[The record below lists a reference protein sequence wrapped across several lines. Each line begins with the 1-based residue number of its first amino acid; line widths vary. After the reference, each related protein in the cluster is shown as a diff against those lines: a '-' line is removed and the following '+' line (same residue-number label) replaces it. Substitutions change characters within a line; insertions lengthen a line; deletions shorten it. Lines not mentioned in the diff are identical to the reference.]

1 MDNRRLLL
9 AALLSL
15 AVIVGWQLLFPPPKP
30 VPVPPA
36 LEPLAEP
43 ARESEAPAVPLA
55 PELPAGEPAAP
66 AAEAPPIAAAAEE
79 RVVLESGEVRAEFT
93 NRGGELVSFTL
104 KRHLGSEG
112 ELLDLVRRREAAP
125 YLFALGDTA
134 GMPLPLAGEL
144 YAVERGGER
153 PEVTFVYRG
162 AQGSARKR
170 FTLRPDGL
178 LEVEVEAHPGGPWTL
193 LVGPGIRNPPTTE
206 LASSFLRRGGAVDA
220 GGKVER
226 YDAAS
231 TKETLLVSG
240 AGLRWAA
247 LQDTYFLV
255 AVAPQRPLAQVA
267 FAPTDLPPL
276 APGGE
281 EAEPVRELSLML
293 TPAGDVLSAH
303 VYLGPKEY
311 EALRALPYGLAR
323 TVDFGMFGFL
333 ARPLLLALHWTY
345 DRLVANYGWAI
356 ILLTFAIRILLFPL
370 NHKSI
375 VSMEK
380 MQRVQPKAQA
390 IQQKWRPKLRDR
402 QGRPDREAQAKMNQE
417 IMALYQAEGINPAAG
432 CLPLLLQMP
441 VLFAFY
447 SLLGSAFDLRGAPW
461 FGWIQDLSIKDPY
474 YVLPLVM
481 GATMV
486 IQQRLT
492 PPAADPVQRWMMMAM
507 PIVFTVFFLG
517 FPSGLVL
524 YWLTNNVLA
533 IAQQIGYKKF
543 RGTPAAALAEAG
555 GKRSGKR

>member
-15 AVIVGWQLLFPPPKP
+15 VVVVGWQFLFPPPRPAPPP
-30 VPVPPA
+30 VASAPVEAAPPA
-36 LEPLAEP
+36 GP
-43 ARESEAPAVPLA
+43 AAAASVETTAPAAA
-55 PELPAGEPAAP
+55 PELPPLAGTV
-66 AAEAPPIAAAAEE
+66 EE
-79 RVVLESGEVRAEFT
+79 RVVLESGEARAEFT
-93 NRGGELVSFTL
+93 SRGGELVSYTL
-104 KRHLGSEG
+104 KRQLGSDG
-112 ELLDLVRRREAAP
+112 KPLDLVRRREEPP
-125 YLFALGDTA
+125 YLFALADAA
-134 GMPLPLAGEL
+134 GGPLPLAGEL
-144 YAVERGGER
+144 YAVERGADER
-153 PEVTFVYRG
+153 PEVSFLYRG
-162 AQGSARKR
+162 ALGSARKR
-170 FTLRPDGL
+170 FALRPDGL
-178 LEVEVEAHPGGPWTL
+178 LEVEVEAQPGTSWTL
-193 LVGPGIRNPPTTE
+193 VVGPGIRNPPASE
-206 LASSFLRRGGAVDA
+206 LASQFLRRGAAVDA

-226 YDAAS
+226 YEAAS
-231 TKETLLVSG
+231 AKEPLLVPG

-247 LQDTYFLV
+247 LQDTYFLA
-255 AVAPQRPLAQVA
+255 AVVPQQPIAQVA
-267 FAPTDLPPL
+267 FAPQEL
-276 APGGE
+276 APSAATGG
-281 EAEPVRELSLML
+281 AEPVRELTLLVTPTAERLSLL
-293 TPAGDVLSAH
+293 A
-303 VYLGPKEY
+303 YLGPKEY
-311 EALRALPYGLAR
+311 EQLRALPYGLAR
-323 TVDFGMFGFL
+323 SIDFGMFGWL
-333 ARPLLLALHWTY
+333 ARPLLLALHWLH
-345 DRLVANYGWAI
+345 DHLVANYGWAI

-417 IMALYQAEGINPAAG
+417 VMALYKTEGVNPAAG

-447 SLLGSAFDLRGAPW
+447 SLLGSAFELRSAPW

-486 IQQRLT
+486 LQQRLT
-492 PPAADPVQRWMMMAM
+492 PSAADKVQRWMMTAM

-533 IAQQIGYKKF
+533 IAQQMGYKKF
-543 RGTPAAALAEAG
+543 RGAPATALETGA
-555 GKRSGKR
+555 KRSGIR

>member
-1 MDNRRLLL
+1 
-9 AALLSL
+9 
-15 AVIVGWQLLFPPPKP
+15 
-30 VPVPPA
+30 
-36 LEPLAEP
+36 
-43 ARESEAPAVPLA
+43 
-55 PELPAGEPAAP
+55 
-66 AAEAPPIAAAAEE
+66 
-79 RVVLESGEVRAEFT
+79 VV
-93 NRGGELVSFTL
+93 
-104 KRHLGSEG
+104 
-112 ELLDLVRRREAAP
+112 
-125 YLFALGDTA
+125 
-134 GMPLPLAGEL
+134 
-144 YAVERGGER
+144 
-153 PEVTFVYRG
+153 
-162 AQGSARKR
+162 
-170 FTLRPDGL
+170 
-178 LEVEVEAHPGGPWTL
+178 
-193 LVGPGIRNPPTTE
+193 
-206 LASSFLRRGGAVDA
+206 
-220 GGKVER
+220 
-226 YDAAS
+226 
-231 TKETLLVSG
+231 
-240 AGLRWAA
+240 
-247 LQDTYFLV
+247 YF
-255 AVAPQRPLAQVA
+255 
-267 FAPTDLPPL
+267 
-276 APGGE
+276 
-281 EAEPVRELSLML
+281 
-293 TPAGDVLSAH
+293 
-303 VYLGPKEY
+303 GPKEY
-311 EALRALPYGLAR
+311 ERLKALPYGLAR

-333 ARPLLLALHWTY
+333 ARPLLVALHWTH

-390 IQQKWRPKLRDR
+390 IQQKWRPKLRDK

-447 SLLGSAFDLRGAPW
+447 SLLGSAFELRGAPW

-492 PPAADPVQRWMMMAM
+492 PTAADPVQRWMMTAM
-507 PIVFTVFFLG
+507 PVVFTVFFLG

-543 RGTPAAALAEAG
+543 RSTPAAALAEAG